1 VSPVRS
7 SIMRK
12 NEMVKIETLPPKLMR
27 KGLKEKILKIC
38 EGNDISFMVI
48 FGSFIKGQENK
59 RSDIDIAIEF
69 SDKSHKDLF
78 DLLHI
83 EDKLRKIFGR
93 KVDLGIFS
101 AIKPH
106 IIEDV
111 KKQMRI
117 IYEKR

>member
-1 VSPVRS
+1 
-7 SIMRK
+7 
-12 NEMVKIETLPPKLMR
+12 MVKVETLPPKLMQ

-38 EGNDISFMVI
+38 EANDIRFMAI

-69 SDKSHKDLF
+69 SDNSRKDLF

-83 EDKLRKIFGR
+83 EDKLGRIFGR

-101 AIKPH
+101 VINPY
-106 IIEDV
+106 IIDDV
-111 KKQMRI
+111 KKEMLV

>member
-1 VSPVRS
+1 
-7 SIMRK
+7 MG
-12 NEMVKIETLPPKLMR
+12 EIEALPHKLMK

-38 EGNDISFMVI
+38 EGNDISFMAI
-48 FGSFIKGQENK
+48 FGSFIKGKENK

-83 EDKLRKIFGR
+83 EDKLRRIFGR

-106 IIEDV
+106 ITEDV
-111 KKQMRI
+111 KNR
-117 IYEKR
+117 

>member
-1 VSPVRS
+1 
-7 SIMRK
+7 MRK
-12 NEMVKIETLPPKLMR
+12 NKMAKVETLPAKLIR

-38 EGNDISFMVI
+38 EANDISFMAI

-83 EDKLRKIFGR
+83 EDELGRIFGR

-101 AIKPH
+101 AINPH

-111 KKQMRI
+111 RKEMRI
-117 IYEKR
+117 IYEQR

>member
-1 VSPVRS
+1 
-7 SIMRK
+7 
-12 NEMVKIETLPPKLMR
+12 MVKIKTLPPKLMK
-27 KGLKEKILKIC
+27 KGLIEKLLKIC
-38 EGNDISFMVI
+38 EGNDISLMAI
-48 FGSFIKGQENK
+48 FGSFVRREENR

-78 DLLHI
+78 DLIHI
-83 EDKLRKIFGR
+83 EDELRKMFGR

-101 AIKPH
+101 AINPH

-111 KKQMRI
+111 KKEIMV